1 LDVLKKNES
10 PCKMCWKSGS
20 IWAKM
25 MMFVSITRFLMS
37 CLTFSHGFGMVFV
50 ETTSFFSVVS
60 QLCDFWWC
68 FFASST
74 GLKRSFDLQ
83 SIRTTGNKKLI
94 YPKKT
99 CGFV

>member
-1 LDVLKKNES
+1 LDVLKKIES

-50 ETTSFFSVVS
+50 ETTSFFLLFHNCAIFGGVS
-60 QLCDFWWC
+60 SPHPPD
-68 FFASST
+68 
-74 GLKRSFDLQ
+74 
-83 SIRTTGNKKLI
+83 
-94 YPKKT
+94 
-99 CGFV
+99 